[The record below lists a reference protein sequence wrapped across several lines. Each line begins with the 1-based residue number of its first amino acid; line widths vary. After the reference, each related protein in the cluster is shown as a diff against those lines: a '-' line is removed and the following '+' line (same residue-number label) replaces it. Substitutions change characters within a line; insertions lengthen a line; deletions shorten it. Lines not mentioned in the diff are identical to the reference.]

1 MGLVCIFDGRRM
13 NSISKYL
20 LISLCLTAMPLAAQE
35 VVGVVQNDENDK
47 PIPTVHVLN
56 LNQVKMSITD
66 SNGVFIIPAS
76 VNDTLL
82 LSYLGFK
89 SLKVKVTN
97 DLIKY
102 PKTVFK
108 LTQLALALEEVI
120 VRPYQLTGFL
130 DIDAK
135 NVPINRNQR
144 YSIPGLPSRG
154 YEAGSRGPSAF
165 SRVVG
170 SIFNP
175 FDFLHNLFGKK
186 PNQLRK
192 LKIMRE
198 NNELRDLL
206 AVKYD
211 RETLE
216 EMLQLERVDIDEI
229 LRNCNFSEG
238 FIKSANDLQILE
250 AISSCY
256 EEYKVLSRR

>member
-1 MGLVCIFDGRRM
+1 M
-13 NSISKYL
+13 SIRYL
-20 LISLCLTAMPLAAQE
+20 LVVLLFGWCSQLIAQE
-35 VVGVVQNDENDK
+35 VIGVVKNAADNK

-56 LNQVKMSITD
+56 LNKVLMSITD
-66 SNGVFIIPAS
+66 VNGVFAIDAE
-76 VNDTLL
+76 VNDTLF

-89 SLKVKVTN
+89 TINVTVTN
-97 DLIKY
+97 DLIKF
-102 PKTVFK
+102 PKTEFK
-108 LTQLALALEEVI
+108 LTALALALEEVV

-130 DIDAK
+130 EIDAK

-144 YSIPGLPSRG
+144 YSIPGLPTGG

-186 PNQLRK
+186 PNELRK
-192 LKIMRE
+192 LKKMRE
-198 NNELRDLL
+198 NNALRDLL

-216 EMLQLERVDIDEI
+216 EFLQLDISDIDEI
-229 LRNCNFSEG
+229 LRNCNFSES
-238 FIKSANDLQILE
+238 FIRAANDLQILE
-250 AISSCY
+250 AISGCY